1 MTQPRLGRHRGAS
14 RFIPIVWPAW
24 LIWALT
30 SCASEPEPEPER
42 AAATASAPTAVPATV
57 PEAAAATGR
66 PSFSVDGLADAPLCP
81 GTSPRTEG
89 LLSVSLRLIRG
100 PGVSRADARVVGETI
115 RTVWDRLGL
124 RVQLTDPTAL
134 PDTTPD
140 RLFDTTATT
149 EDAQLAPLRA
159 VLHAVPDGSSIAV
172 VVMPRF
178 VDGPSPLSAFR
189 GLTVPVHGSAEAAA
203 STSDAFVES
212 NPHPWPVVFVNL
224 AAGPRAPGDLSLSP
238 AHEVGHALG
247 LNHRSRDTALMS
259 AGDLSLRC
267 LAGLS
272 PQEWQT
278 LASESAHASTHPGL

>member
-1 MTQPRLGRHRGAS
+1 MTHPRLGRRRGTS
-14 RFIPIVWPAW
+14 RSIPIVRPAW
-24 LIWALT
+24 LVWALT
-30 SCASEPEPEPER
+30 SCASEPEPER
-42 AAATASAPTAVPATV
+42 ASGAASAPATV
-57 PEAAAATGR
+57 PAADPAAAVATGR

-81 GTSPRTEG
+81 GTSPHTDV
-89 LLSVSLRLIRG
+89 LPSVSLRLIRG
-100 PGVSRADARVVGETI
+100 PGVSRADAMVVGETI

-124 RVQLTDPTAL
+124 PVQLPDPAAL

-140 RLFDTTATT
+140 RLFDTNATT

-159 VLHAVPDGSSIAV
+159 VLHAIPDGPSIAV

-189 GLTVPVHGSAEAAA
+189 GLTVPVRGSAEAAA
-203 STSDAFVES
+203 STSAAFVES

-247 LNHRSRDTALMS
+247 LNHRSRDAVLMS

-272 PQEWQT
+272 PQEWQI
-278 LASESAHASTHPGL
+278 LASESAQASTHPGL